1 MTAVASKKT
10 FSLNK
15 KESDNGKVKTFVGG
29 IWMDREWIKRRM
41 SGVCIS
47 SAQTLES
54 SRMA

>member
-47 SAQTLES
+47 LAQTLES